1 MQTIYEVTKDEILN
15 FLREYKK
22 SSKNKFFSKV
32 GLFGSFVRGDDDM
45 YSDVDIVVK
54 IDEDALKNLDAWDY
68 FDSIKELK
76 EEILQRFGICSDIFD
91 IDSSSSLV
99 DNIKRGVVYV

>member
-32 GLFGSFVRGDDDM
+32 GLFGSFVRGDDDI
-45 YSDVDIVVK
+45 YSDIDIVVK
-54 IDEDALKNLDAWDY
+54 VDENALKNQDVWEY
-68 FDSIKELK
+68 FESIRELK
-76 EEILQRFGICSDIFD
+76 EEVLQKFNLKSDVFD
-91 IDSSSSLV
+91 IDSSSSFI
-99 DNIKRGVVYV
+99 DSIKKDIAYV